1 MALLCYSH
9 LKEVVDFVKKMSFDP
24 FRSQFVVAISI
35 TIMLLTQ
42 NFKWDNKFDI
52 YKRWGWSEEEILTA
66 FGKHPLCMMTSNNK
80 IMAVMD
86 FLCEQYGLGALYH
99 CSAANSFFIQ
109 HGEENY
115 TLCFSSLVSVSPKV
129 CLRPGLRHL
138 GHITFVMKHSCRSS

>member
-1 MALLCYSH
+1 MALLSYSH

-86 FLCEQYGLGALYH
+86 FLVNNMGWEPCTIAQRPILF
-99 CSAANSFFIQ
+99 SFSMEKRIIR
-109 HGEENY
+109 
-115 TLCFSSLVSVSPKV
+115 CASV
-129 CLRPGLRHL
+129 L
-138 GHITFVMKHSCRSS
+138 